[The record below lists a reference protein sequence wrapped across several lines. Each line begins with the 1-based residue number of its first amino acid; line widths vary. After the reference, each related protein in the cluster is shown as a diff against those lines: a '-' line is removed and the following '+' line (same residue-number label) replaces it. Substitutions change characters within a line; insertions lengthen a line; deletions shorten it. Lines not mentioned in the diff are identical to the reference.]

1 MRSSYYTRHSLYYIG
16 VDRMQTEER
25 IYVIDGLRGFSL
37 FGILIANFLIFQYG
51 IFGMENIV
59 SSELSFLDRAAYAFT
74 KVFVEGSFMPIFTFL
89 FGYSFIIMR
98 DRLTQKQLRVNWT
111 LFRRSLLLIGI
122 DLLLSTFLCADDIDR
137 KSIV

>member
-1 MRSSYYTRHSLYYIG
+1 
-16 VDRMQTEER
+16 MQTEER

-51 IFGMENIV
+51 VFGMENIV

-74 KVFVEGSFMPIFTFL
+74 KVFVAGRFMPIFTFL

-98 DRLTQKQLRVNWT
+98 DRLTQKQLRVKWT
-111 LFRRSLLLIGI
+111 LFRRSLLLIGNGLVNSYFVSEGVT
-122 DLLLSTFLCADDIDR
+122 LLMTSCVL
-137 KSIV
+137 